1 MQWVTTGY
9 LLVITICLPIM
20 GKLGDKYSHRNI
32 HNYGYLVFTI
42 SSVLVALSWNVAS
55 LLLFRTMQAI
65 GAAMYQATNIA
76 LISIHQPKESRGR
89 ALGFVSTAVAL
100 GGMAGPLAGGF
111 IMQFLSW
118 EWLFLIHVPASVA
131 ATFLA
136 FRYIPKRIDGEEDNV
151 PFDRTGAA
159 LFAAFF
165 GIVIYAVTQ
174 ANNGPL
180 FSSGIWMTTSA
191 AVIVFLLFLSWEKQ
205 QAHPFIATQLF
216 LKPVVTV
223 GLLVSFVAFL
233 VVNNLLV
240 VFPFYVTGLVG
251 LSLHSAGMLMMTY
264 PIALALSGPITGFLS
279 DRFGSKLFPLTGLV
293 LMGGGSLVLSFW
305 LDTVSPIVLAIVLL
319 VTGVGMGL
327 IATPIN
333 SVILRHIPTSHSGSA
348 GGLIALSRNAGMA
361 IGSAIGLGM
370 MNHTGGVG
378 NTVLPVFS
386 RVFILNVT
394 FCFIGVILYAYAIR
408 KSKNTSQSAMGKEV
422 QK

>member
-9 LLVITICLPIM
+9 LLVITVCLPIM
-20 GKLGDKYSHRNI
+20 GKLGDKYSHRHI

-42 SSVLVALSWNVAS
+42 SSVLVALSWNVAI
-55 LLLFRTMQAI
+55 LLFFRAIQAI

-100 GGMAGPLAGGF
+100 GGMAGPLVGGF

-136 FRYIPKRIDGEEDNV
+136 FRYIPNRADAKGDNV

-174 ANNGPL
+174 ANNGP
-180 FSSGIWMTTSA
+180 FSSSGMWMTTSGA
-191 AVIVFLLFLSWEKQ
+191 IIVFWLFLSWEKQ
-205 QAHPFIATQLF
+205 QAHPFMATQLF
-216 LKPVVTV
+216 LNPVVTI
-223 GLLVSFVAFL
+223 GLIISFVAFL

-240 VFPFYVTGLVG
+240 VFPFYVTGPGG
-251 LSLHSAGMLMMTY
+251 LSFQSTGMLMMTY
-264 PIALALSGPITGFLS
+264 PIALALSGPVTGFLS
-279 DRFGSKLFPLTGLV
+279 DRFGAKVYPLTGLV
-293 LMGGGSLVLSFW
+293 LMGVGSLVLSFW
-305 LDTVSPIVLAIVLL
+305 QETVSPIVLATVLL
-319 VTGVGMGL
+319 LTGFGMGL

-333 SVILRHIPTSHSGSA
+333 SVILGHIPTSHTGSA

-370 MNHTGGVG
+370 MNHTWGIES
-378 NTVLPVFS
+378 TEFHVFS
-386 RVFILNVT
+386 RVFFLNVT
-394 FCFIGVILYAYAIR
+394 FCFIGVIVYAYAIR
-408 KSKNTSQSAMGKEV
+408 KSKNNSQSAMGKEV
-422 QK
+422 RK